1 MAHRAKFAFLSP
13 CSPVWLFPTKGIT
26 MRNLQKYQSDYELIF
41 REELL
46 ANFYEHKAGCFTYR
60 HPNTGHFINLGS
72 NRLQAMRC
80 AMQLNVGLS
89 PLDKRVQDAFNGDSN
104 FHKVGVTISEYCQYF
119 QNDVLPQRDLTP
131 KTLVGYAQFLKQVQK
146 FFENKDIRQITL
158 SDISQFLRARPAV
171 QSNRYR
177 SMFCVLYK
185 YAMAE
190 GLVKENLPFKTLK
203 RQVKVQRNRLS
214 IETFNAIRICAPDW
228 LKNAM
233 DIALV
238 TGQRVGDIAEMKHS
252 DIKHGFLFI
261 KQNKTSRALQIP
273 VIGQLQEVIN
283 RCKSINCDYL
293 ITIKNKPITSG
304 YISRCFCRARKESG
318 VCDNIENPPTFH
330 EIRSLS
336 ARLQKKSGIDK
347 KVTQNWL
354 GHASEQMTDLYLSRG
369 EEFYE
374 TIPPESMLT
383 FSQLITL

>member
-1 MAHRAKFAFLSP
+1 
-13 CSPVWLFPTKGIT
+13 
-26 MRNLQKYQSDYELIF
+26 MRNLEKYQLDYELIL

-46 ANFYEHKAGCFTYR
+46 ANFYETKGYFSYK
-60 HPNTGHFINLGS
+60 HPKIGRISLGS
-72 NRLQAMRC
+72 NRLHAIRC

-89 PLDKRVQDAFNGDSN
+89 PLDERVQAAFNGESN

-119 QNDVLPQRDLTP
+119 QNDILPQRDLTR
-131 KTLVGYAQFLKQVQK
+131 KTLVEYAQFLKQVQK
-146 FFENKDIRQITL
+146 SFENKDIRQVTL
-158 SDISQFLRARPAV
+158 SDISRFLGARPAA

-203 RQVKVQRNRLS
+203 RQEKIKRNRLS
-214 IETFNAIRICAPDW
+214 IEAFNAIRTCAPDW

-252 DIKHGFLFI
+252 DIKYGFLFI
-261 KQNKTSRALQIP
+261 KQSKTSHALQFPI
-273 VIGQLQEVIN
+273 VGQLQEVIN
-283 RCKSINCDYL
+283 RCKSTDCDYL
-293 ITIKNKPITSG
+293 INIKGKPITSG
-304 YISRCFCRARKESG
+304 HISRCFCEARKESG
-318 VCDNIENPPTFH
+318 VYDNIENPPSFH

-336 ARLQKKSGIDK
+336 ARMQKKSGLDK
-347 KVTQNWL
+347 KTIQNWL
-354 GHASEQMTDLYLSRG
+354 GHSSEQMTDLYLSRA
-369 EEFYE
+369 EEDYQM
-374 TIPPESMLT
+374 IPQESMLT

>member
-1 MAHRAKFAFLSP
+1 
-13 CSPVWLFPTKGIT
+13 
-26 MRNLQKYQSDYELIF
+26 MRNLQKYQSDYELIL

-46 ANFYEHKAGCFTYR
+46 ANFYETKGYFSYK
-60 HPNTGHFINLGS
+60 HPTVGRISLGS

-293 ITIKNKPITSG
+293 ITIKDKPITSG